1 MENEQGSGS
10 GSGDGELLTIIYV
23 SSARQLF
30 TDEALETLLLKA
42 RSANAANAISGLL
55 LYQDGNFMQLLEGPQ
70 AAVSELYAA
79 IRQDPRHHDVVTLI
93 EETGLPREFSA
104 WSMAYRK
111 LDNTRWNALLES
123 ISNDDQRQRASL
135 AKRILRDFWRAG
147 SQTPP

>member
-1 MENEQGSGS
+1 MENRQNAVTDE
-10 GSGDGELLTIIYV
+10 GELLTIIYV

-30 TDEALETLLLKA
+30 SDAALETLLLKA

-55 LYQDGNFMQLLEGPQ
+55 LYQDGNFMQLLEGPKV
-70 AAVSELYAA
+70 AVSELYAA

-135 AKRILRDFWRAG
+135 AKRILRDFWSAG
-147 SQTPP
+147 SQIPP

>member
-1 MENEQGSGS
+1 MENGKEARTT
-10 GSGDGELLTIIYV
+10 DGELLTIIYV
-23 SSARQLF
+23 SSARQIF
-30 TDEALETLLLKA
+30 SDTELETLLLKA
-42 RSANAANAISGLL
+42 RTANAANAISGLL

-70 AAVSELYAA
+70 AAVSELYAV
-79 IRQDPRHHDVVTLI
+79 IRRDPRHHDIVTLI

-111 LDNTRWNALLES
+111 LDNARWGALLES

-135 AKRILRDFWRAG
+135 AKRILRDFWHAG